1 MALLIGQHL
10 DADLSKC
17 ILNIEAVS
25 PWVHAEE
32 LKNMV
37 EYELAAKEPSR
48 LSLPR
53 NDYCGGN
60 LPGLMEKVSY
70 LEEPYLEP

>member
-1 MALLIGQHL
+1 
-10 DADLSKC
+10 
-17 ILNIEAVS
+17 
-25 PWVHAEE
+25 
-32 LKNMV
+32 MV